1 MANVN
6 KILLPRRG
14 KKSVMQSAG
23 KSSIVLE
30 KGELFVECSD
40 EGVGVGH
47 DFIKIGVTSATVNKT
62 GPTNGN
68 VTYTLTCV
76 LKDGTKRRLI
86 VYAIGDTSND
96 AINFSESAET
106 EITSAIGKLIS
117 GAKLNVLIANIKK
130 CITILKNNYDTTANK
145 FTALTDNNGITEVKL
160 VTSLPADA
168 SSHPTTLYLIKS
180 S

>member
-14 KKSVMQSAG
+14 KKSVMQSTG
-23 KSSIVLE
+23 MSSVILE

-47 DFIKIGVTSATVNKT
+47 AFIKIG
-62 GPTNGN
+62 
-68 VTYTLTCV
+68 
-76 LKDGTKRRLI
+76 DGTTAYSSLG
-86 VYAIGDTSND
+86 YAIGDTSND

-130 CITILKNNYDTTANK
+130 CITILKNNDDTTANK